1 MTTFKDL
8 TKKYNCTAKCQS
20 LSERLDLVKEKFE
33 QFSNK
38 HQIDEYYGLDLEFL
52 YGELT
57 WKPKLT

>member
-8 TKKYNCTAKCQS
+8 TKKYNCMAKCQS

-38 HQIDEYYGLDLEFL
+38 HQIDTMD
-52 YGELT
+52 
-57 WKPKLT
+57 